1 KSYLRNVLRA
11 LRPQIELGTPI
22 VVLEPS
28 CASVLRDELH
38 NLFPD
43 DRLAN
48 KLREQTVLLSELLEK
63 HGDDVELPS
72 IKSHAL
78 VQGHCHHKSV
88 LNYGAEQ
95 NVINKLGLD
104 ATFLNSGCC
113 GMAGSFGFEQDKAAV
128 SVAVGER
135 VLLPEV
141 RKASPSTLIVADGFS
156 CREQI
161 AQETDRRALHLA
173 EVIRLGLQPANAAA
187 PDPETGLFRR
197 RTRSRRM
204 ARLRA
209 AAALSL
215 LAVGGILL
223 RKAIRH

>member
-1 KSYLRNVLRA
+1 
-11 LRPQIELGTPI
+11 
-22 VVLEPS
+22 
-28 CASVLRDELH
+28 
-38 NLFPD
+38 
-43 DRLAN
+43 
-48 KLREQTVLLSELLEK
+48 
-63 HGDDVELPS
+63 
-72 IKSHAL
+72 
-78 VQGHCHHKSV
+78 
-88 LNYGAEQ
+88 
-95 NVINKLGLD
+95 
-104 ATFLNSGCC
+104 
-113 GMAGSFGFEQDKAAV
+113 MAGSFGFEQDKAAV

-141 RKASPSTLIVADGFS
+141 RKASASTLIVANGFS

-173 EVIRLGLQPANAAA
+173 EVIRLGLQPTNAGA
-187 PDPETGLFRR
+187 PHPETELFRR